1 MNYGKSDLARQYR
14 DKHGKKMPS
23 LKLARI
29 MYEENK
35 LLFTN
40 VEHARTVLRY
50 IEGKSGNGTDKHFV
64 KGTKYFQ
71 EEDRPRNPYSLPESD
86 ETEYTQFNL
95 KAERVLCL
103 YDVHIPFHSVSALT
117 AAIEYGKKQKVDCV
131 FLGGDIIDCF
141 KLSRFIK
148 DPTKR
153 NFADELNLFK
163 EFMAVL
169 DKQFPKAKKIYKIGN
184 HEERYQSFLFEK
196 AKELVGVEE
205 FDLDNIIKSRA
216 RNVEIIKDKR
226 ITNFYGLNI
235 IHGHEFNSGFFSP
248 VNVARGLFLRAKT
261 SAIQGHSHQTSSH
274 TESNMNGKMTTTWS
288 VGCLCEMHPQYAP
301 INRWNQGFAIL
312 HKTANG
318 FDVDN
323 KRIYKGKVF

>member
-1 MNYGKSDLARQYR
+1 MGASLGKCDLARKYR
-14 DKHGKKMPS
+14 DEHGMEMPT

-29 MYEENK
+29 MYNENK
-35 LLFTN
+35 LLFKD
-40 VEHARTVLRY
+40 VEAARSCLRD
-50 IEGKSGNGTDKHFV
+50 IEGKSGRKRKNKITHV
-64 KGTKYFQ
+64 TAN
-71 EEDRPRNPYSLPESD
+71 RPYNPYKLPESD
-86 ETEYTQFNL
+86 ETEYVPYNL

-153 NFADELNLFK
+153 NFAEELNLFK

-169 DKQFPKAKKIYKIGN
+169 DKEFPKAKKIYKIGN

-205 FDLDNIIKSRA
+205 FDLDNIIKARA
-216 RNVEIIKDKR
+216 RNVEIVKDKR

-312 HKTANG
+312 HKTPNG

-323 KRIYKGKVF
+323 KRIYKGRIY